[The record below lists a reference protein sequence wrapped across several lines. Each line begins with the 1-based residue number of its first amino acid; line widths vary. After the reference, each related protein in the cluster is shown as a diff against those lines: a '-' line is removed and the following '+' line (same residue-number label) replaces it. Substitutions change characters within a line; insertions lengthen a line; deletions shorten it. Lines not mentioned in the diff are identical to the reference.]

1 MSTHQVLILIII
13 QLALLLLP
21 AFGLSLLFKKA
32 GTPTW
37 KAYIPFYNTWV
48 IQELGERPKYWVFWQ
63 LLPIAGWFITM
74 AIYVEFVKS
83 FGKFKLWEHALAAL
97 LPMFYFP
104 AIGYDP
110 TTKFFGPAA
119 ARRHK
124 KGKRREWIDAG
135 VFAVVAATLI
145 RTFIFEA
152 YVIPSGSM
160 EKTLLVNDYLFVS
173 KFAYGPR
180 IPMTPLAIPFVHNTL
195 PLGDRKSYLDWP
207 RLPYIR
213 WFASPVK
220 RGDVVVFNL
229 PIGDTVINTP
239 DYQSLRP
246 YYDVIR
252 TLGNG
257 NSDSGRQIVLKDPD
271 QYPLIMRPIDK
282 EENYIKRCVA
292 IPGDTL
298 RISNHVVVI
307 NGQAQPFP
315 PESQTWYLV
324 HTKGQPLDEMALKDT
339 YNLDITN
346 TEEFGP
352 TDHPNEYRML
362 LTTKA
367 HEAMQ
372 KNGLATSM
380 VAETDSSLNV
390 FPYSPLLHWDLDDYG
405 PLFVPRS
412 GSTITLTPEN
422 YAVYERVIG
431 VYEDNAFIM
440 RDGRFYLNGREVKQY
455 TFQHNYYWMMGDN
468 RHDSQDSRLWGFVP
482 EDHIVGKA
490 SLIWMSWGKGV
501 RWSRLFKAIH

>member
-1 MSTHQVLILIII
+1 MSTHQLFVLILI
-13 QLALLLLP
+13 QLGLLLLP

-32 GTPTW
+32 GAPAW
-37 KAYIPFYNTWV
+37 AAYVPFYNTWI
-48 IQELGERPKYWVFWQ
+48 IQDLGGRPKNWVFWQ
-63 LLPIAGWFITM
+63 LLPIAGWFMTM
-74 AIYVEFVKS
+74 AIYVEFVKN
-83 FGKFKLWEHALAAL
+83 FGKFKLWEHALASL
-97 LPMFYFP
+97 LPFFYFP
-104 AIGYDP
+104 AIGYERQ
-110 TTKFFGPAA
+110 TKFLGPEA

-124 KGKRREWIDAG
+124 KSKAREWVDAG

-145 RTFIFEA
+145 RTFVFEA

-207 RLPYIR
+207 KISYIR

-220 RGDVVVFNL
+220 RADVVVFNL
-229 PIGDTVINTP
+229 PIGDTVINLP

-252 TLGNG
+252 ALGNG
-257 NSDSGRQIVLKDPD
+257 NSDSGRQIVLKDPE
-271 QYPLIMRPIDK
+271 QYPLIIRPIDK

-298 RISNHVVVI
+298 AIKDHVVFI
-307 NGQAQPFP
+307 NGRAQPFP
-315 PESQTWYLV
+315 PESQTWYSV
-324 HTKGQPLDEMALKDT
+324 RTKGQPLDETVLKEE

-346 TEEFGP
+346 TEEFQT
-352 TDHPNEYRML
+352 TDHPNEYRMML
-362 LTTKA
+362 NTKA
-367 HEAMQ
+367 RDAMQ
-372 KNGLATSM
+372 KNGLAVSM

-390 FPYSPLLHWDLDDYG
+390 YPYSPLLPWNLDNYG

-412 GSTITLTPEN
+412 GSTITLTPAT
-422 YAVYERVIG
+422 YALYERVIR
-431 VYEDNAFIM
+431 VYEDNEFSM
-440 RDGRFYLNGREVKQY
+440 QGGRFFLNGQEVKQY
-455 TFQHNYYWMMGDN
+455 TFKNNYYWMMGDN

-490 SLIWMSWGKGV
+490 SLIWMSWGNGI
-501 RWSRLFKAIH
+501 RWNRLFKTIH